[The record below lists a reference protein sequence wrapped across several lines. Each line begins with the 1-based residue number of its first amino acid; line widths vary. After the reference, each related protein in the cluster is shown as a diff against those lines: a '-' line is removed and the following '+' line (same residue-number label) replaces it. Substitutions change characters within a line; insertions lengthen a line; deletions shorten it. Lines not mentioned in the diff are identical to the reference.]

1 MDPSTAIRAGHLAG
15 TLRSLV
21 TYHGVPFRQARLRA
35 LLRQFVPPRALVFD
49 LGAHVGNRVRA
60 SRRLGARVVAVEP
73 QPRFAAFLR
82 GAFARDP
89 GVEVIEAAVGAAPG
103 RARLWISD
111 RHPTVTTLSAEWR
124 MRVARHPA
132 FARVRWNRAIE
143 VEVTTLDALIARFG
157 EPAFVK
163 IDVEGS
169 ESAVLDG
176 LSRPL
181 AALSFE
187 CVPAAIDDAKRCVDR
202 LESLASYR
210 YNWSLGETMR
220 LGAPQWIDADAIKAW
235 LGSARARS
243 RPGDIY
249 ARCVS

>member
-1 MDPSTAIRAGHLAG
+1 MAIRAGHLAG
-15 TLRSLV
+15 MLRSLI
-21 TYHGVPFRQARLRA
+21 TYYGVPIRQARLTT
-35 LLRQFVPPRALVFD
+35 LLRPFVPPCALVFD

-60 SRRLGARVVAVEP
+60 LRRLGARVVAVEP

-82 GAFARDP
+82 AAFARDS

-124 MRVARHPA
+124 MRVARRPA
-132 FARVRWNRAIE
+132 FARVRWNRVIE

-169 ESAVLDG
+169 ESAVLAG

-181 AALSFE
+181 AALSLE
-187 CVPAAIDDAKRCVDR
+187 CVPAAIDDAKGCVDR

-220 LGAPQWIDADAIKAW
+220 LGAPQWVDADAIKAW

-249 ARCVS
+249 ARRVG